1 MCGKA
6 VDNYGHVMEIF
17 PDYFVTRKMCNKSV
31 KIYPS
36 TIQFIPECYKN
47 KEKCVMKLLLALI
60 YFILF
65 SIDIRLK
72 K

>member
-1 MCGKA
+1 MCDKA

-36 TIQFIPECYKN
+36 TIQFVPECYKN
-47 KEKCVMKLLLALI
+47 
-60 YFILF
+60 
-65 SIDIRLK
+65 
-72 K
+72 